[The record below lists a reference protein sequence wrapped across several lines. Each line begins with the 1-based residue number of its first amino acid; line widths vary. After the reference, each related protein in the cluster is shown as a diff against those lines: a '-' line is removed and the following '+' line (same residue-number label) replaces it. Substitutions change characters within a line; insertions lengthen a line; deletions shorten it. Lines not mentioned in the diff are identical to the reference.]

1 WRGGDTRGV
10 DAARAVGRHSLMR
23 IEHLALWT
31 RDPKAMRAFYVRW
44 FGARANARDASA
56 RRAGVASHVLAFCG
70 GGARP

>member
-1 WRGGDTRGV
+1 
-10 DAARAVGRHSLMR
+10 MR